1 MPTVPSVPGISG
13 IPGIMPTVPSVPG
26 VMPTVPS
33 VPSVVSTIP
42 SVVPTIAPT
51 ICRLDVR
58 TVAEEVLP
66 SLFDDVIQGGIG
78 RFKTQRCIGADIG
91 VSIPDTQH
99 RSRSEPNTEDL
110 QAIQKGAPREP
121 FVVQLPLYF
130 LGLLKFLPVTHSCL
144 PSHKDVAA
152 GIGFRKERPLRLQR
166 IQFLRLNAK
175 SPPVVC
181 RDTSAKLQI
190 TLRFFVD

>member
-1 MPTVPSVPGISG
+1 MPTVASVPG
-13 IPGIMPTVPSVPG
+13 IPGIMATVPSVPG

-33 VPSVVSTIP
+33 IPGVASTIP
-42 SVVPTIAPT
+42 SVVPTIAATISPT
-51 ICRLDVR
+51 VCHLAVR

-78 RFKTQRCIGADIG
+78 RFKTQRCVGADIG

-99 RSRSEPNTEDL
+99 RRRSEPNTEDL

-130 LGLLKFLPVTHSCL
+130 LGLLLFLPFTHSCL
-144 PSHKDVAA
+144 PRSHLTKTWQQALDFERAA
-152 GIGFRKERPLRLQR
+152 PK
-166 IQFLRLNAK
+166 
-175 SPPVVC
+175 
-181 RDTSAKLQI
+181 
-190 TLRFFVD
+190 